1 MPSPSE
7 DRKESGKERSE
18 AAKNRQTKSFRRRG
32 RGGSRRRRRRVLIAG
47 EIVVFARKKGVFDR
61 RKKVLAQSW
70 RVRSVEDQVMI
81 IWPYDDMISWING
94 VVMMINN
101 SIELLKLH
109 YTKCTSTSL
118 SSTHLWKRT
127 RRAEKKSLKYLGEP

>member
-7 DRKESGKERSE
+7 DRKESGKEQSE
-18 AAKNRQTKSFRRRG
+18 ATKNRRTKSFRRRG
-32 RGGSRRRRRRVLIAG
+32 RRRRVLIAG

-81 IWPYDDMISWING
+81 RWPYDDMLSWING
-94 VVMMINN
+94 VVMVINN

-109 YTKCTSTSL
+109 YTKCSTS
-118 SSTHLWKRT
+118 
-127 RRAEKKSLKYLGEP
+127 E

>member
-7 DRKESGKERSE
+7 DRKESGKEQSE
-18 AAKNRQTKSFRRRG
+18 ATKNRRTKSFRRRG
-32 RGGSRRRRRRVLIAG
+32 RRRRVLIAG

-81 IWPYDDMISWING
+81 RWPYDDMLSWING
-94 VVMMINN
+94 VVMVINN

-109 YTKCTSTSL
+109 YTKCSTSL
-118 SSTHLWKRT
+118 SSTHGWKRT
-127 RRAEKKSLKYLGEP
+127 RRAAKKSLKCLGEP